1 MKQFNLNFWNIF
13 TSFIAL
19 IFSVPIILV
28 FLSLFL
34 GFNDNF
40 DHIVNVVLL
49 EYSVNSLLLMT
60 GVSLIVL
67 FIGVSSALLVTTFRF
82 TGSKILEWA
91 LILPLAIPPY
101 LLAYVMTE
109 MFEYS
114 GTVNNILR
122 ALNII
127 SEDAALPTIR
137 SLSGAIIV
145 FGIALYPY
153 VYLITRV
160 ALMNISKPILES
172 ARVLGSNN
180 FKSFTKIVLPLI
192 RPAIFAGLALVCM
205 ETLSDFGAVQHFAI
219 PTFTTG
225 IFRTWLGMYDLITA
239 MQLASIL
246 LLVICIMIFLERKQR
261 ANAEYSLTNDSRE
274 SSDLIKLKGIKNF
287 SASFFCLMPVLVGF
301 IIPLFE
307 IISWCV
313 EITNIFS
320 IKFIYASFNTM
331 LLAIT
336 AGIITTMLA
345 ILFNFNIRISKSKHS
360 KLINNFISMGYG
372 VPGLILAIGI
382 TQFLTYF
389 DLILFDIGIIV
400 TGSLFGLIFA
410 YVIKSYAL
418 TNNVLE
424 SSYKQFSASIDESAR
439 ILGASKYNLL
449 GNIHIPLLKTGIFT
463 SVLLVVS
470 EVVKELPATLVLRPF
485 NFDTLAVTVYTY
497 ASEERIYE
505 AAFPALF
512 IILIGLIPIYFIS
525 NMIRSSK
532 GSN

>member
-1 MKQFNLNFWNIF
+1 MRQFNLNFWNIF
-13 TSFIAL
+13 ASFIAF
-19 IFSVPIILV
+19 IFSIPIISVL
-28 FLSLFL
+28 LSLFL

-49 EYSVNSLLLMT
+49 EYSINSLLLVI
-60 GVSLIVL
+60 GVSLLVL
-67 FIGVSSALLVTTFRF
+67 CIGVTSALLVTTFRF
-82 TGSKILEWA
+82 TGRKIFEWA
-91 LILPLAIPPY
+91 LILPLAVPPY

-114 GTVNNILR
+114 GTANTILR
-122 ALNII
+122 ALNLF
-127 SEDAALPTIR
+127 SEEDVLPAIR

-145 FGIALYPY
+145 FGFALYPY

-172 ARVLGSNN
+172 ARVLGADK
-180 FKSFTKIVLPLI
+180 FKNFTKIILPLI

-246 LLVICIMIFLERKQR
+246 LLVICLVIFLERKQR
-261 ANAEYSLTNDSRE
+261 ANAEYSLSDDSRE
-274 SSDLIKLKGIKNF
+274 DLDSIELKGVKNF
-287 SASFFCLMPVLVGF
+287 LASSFCLIPILVGF
-301 IIPLFE
+301 IIPVFE
-307 IISWCV
+307 IISWSV

-320 IKFIYASFNTM
+320 TKFIYVSLNTM

-336 AGIITTMLA
+336 AGVITTILA
-345 ILFNFNIRISKSKHS
+345 ILFNFNLRISKSKHS
-360 KLINNFISMGYG
+360 KIMNNFISMGYG

-382 TQFLTYF
+382 THFLTNF
-389 DLILFDIGIIV
+389 DLILSDTGIII

-424 SSYKQFSASIDESAR
+424 SNYKQISTSIDESAR
-439 ILGASKYNLL
+439 ILGATKFNLL
-449 GNIHIPLLKTGIFT
+449 NNIHIPLLKTGIFT
-463 SVLLVVS
+463 SVLLVIS
-470 EVVKELPATLVLRPF
+470 EVVKELPATLILRPF

-505 AAFPALF
+505 AAFPALL

-525 NMIRSSK
+525 NMIRSSR
-532 GSN
+532 SLN